1 MTDAVQFP
9 TFQPAMRVITAI
21 TNSFPVLVT
30 TSFEHQYQTG
40 LIVRL
45 IIPVGFGMQLANQ
58 LKGDITVTSTTQF
71 TMDIDTTNMDPF
83 VIPSLVTDVQDT
95 PDGPVT
101 YYFAPGGQ
109 AGPAMSIPVGEINS
123 LLTESTQNVLPYPL
137 HMIE

>member
-58 LKGDITVTSTTQF
+58 LKGDITVTSSTQF
-71 TMDIDTTNMDPF
+71 TMNIDTTNMDPF
-83 VIPSLVTDVQDT
+83 VIPPLVTV
-95 PDGPVT
+95 DGF
-101 YYFAPGGQ
+101 YFAPGGQ
-109 AGPAMSIPVGEINS
+109 AGPAMSVPVGEINS